1 MAATFPEFLS
11 QVKNIIGVLSPA
23 KRVAL
28 LAIAGGIALG
38 FYFLL
43 TWAGKPEFTYLARN
57 LSPEDAGAVLAK
69 LKEKK
74 VEYQID
80 DNGSSILVP
89 SVHVHE
95 LRMDLAAQGLPR
107 GGGVGFEIFDTTKL
121 GMTEFVQNIN
131 YQRALQGELSR
142 TINSFDKVMDSRVH
156 IVMSSKSLFAEQEEP
171 ASASVVL
178 KLRYGSWLKKGEIE
192 GIVNLVS
199 SSVSGLHPE
208 NVAVIDNTGKIFTA
222 KEKTIAESINS
233 NQLEFQEKVEKN
245 LENRVKTMLDTA
257 LGAGQSVVRISCD
270 IDFKK
275 HEKTEEIYFPD
286 NQIARSEQ
294 ISNLVSFDPDIA
306 PSGIPGVASN
316 ITPSKTGTPGT
327 KENIKM
333 EKKDTI
339 VNYEIGKTISHIIEP
354 LGTIKRL
361 SVAVIVDGTY
371 EIVQPPVK
379 AEIAETV
386 KTVKKDEKKA
396 KGEEKD
402 AKEESAVQREY
413 LPRTEDE
420 MQKLEAIVKSAINFN
435 EERGDR
441 FDIINMPFKT
451 TKIFEPEEV
460 PVGIVDKIMEFKPFF
475 KHIITIG
482 ILLFSF
488 LFIVR
493 PLLKWLT
500 SDSLG
505 EVQLISQLPKAV
517 DELERE
523 YANGIKSL
531 PSKSSALNAIAANKE
546 ESAKLMQDWL
556 KD

>member
-11 QVKNIIGVLSPA
+11 QVKSIFGALSPA

-28 LAIAGGIALG
+28 LLIAGGTALG
-38 FYFLL
+38 FYFLM
-43 TWAGKPEFTYLARN
+43 TWAGKPDFTYLARN

-74 VEYQID
+74 IEYQID
-80 DNGSSILVP
+80 DNGGSILVP

-142 TINSFDKVMDSRVH
+142 TINSFDKVLDSRVH
-156 IVMSSKSLFAEQEEP
+156 IVMPSKSLFAEQEEP

-178 KLRYGSWLKKGEIE
+178 KLSYGSWLRKGEIE

-208 NVAVIDNTGKIFTA
+208 NVAVMDNTGKIFTA
-222 KEKTIAESINS
+222 REKTIAESISS

-245 LENRVKTMLDTA
+245 LENRVKTMLDSA

-275 HEKTEEIYFPD
+275 EEKTEEIYFPET
-286 NQIARSEQ
+286 QIARSEQ
-294 ISNLVSFDPDIA
+294 VSSVVSFDPDIP
-306 PSGIPGVASN
+306 PSGIPGVGAN
-316 ITPSKTGTPGT
+316 INPAETATTGT
-327 KENIKM
+327 KENIKV

-371 EIVQPPVK
+371 EAVKPALK
-379 AEIAETV
+379 AEIAETA
-386 KTVKKDEKKA
+386 KTVKKNGEKA
-396 KGEEKD
+396 EEKEND

-420 MQKLEAIVKSAINFN
+420 MKKLEAIVKSAINFN
-435 EERGDR
+435 QERGDR
-441 FDIINMPFKT
+441 FDIINIPFQTSKM
-451 TKIFEPEEV
+451 FEAEEV
-460 PVGIVDKIMEFKPFF
+460 PEGIVDKIMEFKPFF
-475 KHIITIG
+475 KHIITMA
-482 ILLFSF
+482 ILLFAF

-505 EVQLISQLPKAV
+505 EIQLVRQLPNAV
-517 DELERE
+517 AELESE
-523 YANGIKSL
+523 YAHGIKSL
-531 PSKSSALNAIAANKE
+531 PPKSNALNAIAANKE